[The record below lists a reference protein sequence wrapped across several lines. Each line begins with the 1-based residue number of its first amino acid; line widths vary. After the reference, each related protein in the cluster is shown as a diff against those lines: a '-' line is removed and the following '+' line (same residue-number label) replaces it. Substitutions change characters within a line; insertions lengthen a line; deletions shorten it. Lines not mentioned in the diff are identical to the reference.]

1 MLTLTS
7 ADIAELE
14 TLADEVKAS
23 RPHASRLI
31 RRVLKIAVRPSAE
44 GMLTTTEAARILGV
58 SDQTVRNWA
67 DAGWLP
73 SRRLHKFGRRMIPET
88 ALRSVQAFDAVK
100 LTPNKPLSEAD
111 AVELVRKH
119 RRERARS

>member
-14 TLADEVKAS
+14 TLAEEVRAS
-23 RPHASRLI
+23 RPHTSRLL
-31 RRVLKIAVRPSAE
+31 RRVLKVAVRPSE
-44 GMLTTTEAARILGV
+44 ETLLTTTEASRILGV

-73 SRRLHKFGRRMIPET
+73 SRRMHKLGRRMIPET
-88 ALRSVQAFDAVK
+88 SLRAVQAFDAVK
-100 LTPNKPLSEAD
+100 LVPKKPLSEAE
-111 AVELVRKH
+111 AGEIVRKH
-119 RRERARS
+119 RRERARA

>member
-14 TLADEVKAS
+14 TLAYEIKAS
-23 RPHASRLI
+23 RPHASRLL
-31 RRVLKIAVRPSAE
+31 RRVLKVAVRPSVE
-44 GMLTTTEAARILGV
+44 GVLTTTEAARVLGV
-58 SDQTVRNWA
+58 SDQTVRNWT

-73 SRRLHKFGRRMIPET
+73 SRRLHKLGRRLIPES
-88 ALRSVQAFDAVK
+88 ALRSVQVFDAVK
-100 LTPNKPLSEAD
+100 LTPKKRLSEAD

-119 RRERARS
+119 RRERTRP

>member
-7 ADIAELE
+7 ADVAELE

-23 RPHASRLI
+23 RPHTSRLL
-31 RRVLKIAVRPSAE
+31 RRVLKAAVRPSGE
-44 GMLTTTEAARILGV
+44 GVLTTTEAARVLGV

-73 SRRLHKFGRRMIPET
+73 SRRLHKFGRRMIPEST
-88 ALRSVQAFDAVK
+88 LRSVQVFDAVK
-100 LTPNKPLSEAD
+100 LRPKKPLSEAD
-111 AVELVRKH
+111 SVELVRKH
-119 RRERARS
+119 RRERTRP

>member
-1 MLTLTS
+1 MITLTS

-14 TLADEVKAS
+14 TLAQEVKVS

-31 RRVLKIAVRPSAE
+31 RRVLKTAVRPSDE
-44 GMLTTTEAARILGV
+44 TLVTTSEAARVLGV

-73 SRRLHKFGRRMIPET
+73 SKRLHPLGRRLIPES
-88 ALRSVQAFDAVK
+88 ALRSVQAFDAAK
-100 LTPNKPLSEAD
+100 LTSKKPVSEDD

-119 RRERARS
+119 RRERART